1 MGKKKKII
9 RVVLD
14 TNILVSALLFSG
26 DLSKIIDLWLKG
38 KIIPLI
44 TSETFEEFQKVLA
57 YPKFSLTEEEIKMII
72 EEHVLPFFEVV
83 EPEESITGI
92 CNDPDD
98 DKFLTCALSGRAE
111 FIISGDKELCNLKKY
126 KGVKIITAREFLRML
141 N

>member
-14 TNILVSALLFSG
+14 TNILVSALLFGG

-44 TSETFEEFQKVLA
+44 TPETFEEFQKVLA
-57 YPKFSLTEEEIKMII
+57 YPKFSLTEEEIKMVIK
-72 EEHVLPFFEVV
+72 EHVLPFFEVV

-126 KGVKIITAREFLRML
+126 KGVKIITAREFLRMS

>member
-14 TNILVSALLFSG
+14 TNVLVSAILSG
-26 DLSKIIDLWLKG
+26 GALSKIIDHWLKG

-44 TSETFEEFQKVLA
+44 TPETFEEFQKVLA

-72 EEHVLPFFEVV
+72 EEYVLPFFEVV
-83 EPEESITGI
+83 KPEESITGI
-92 CNDPDD
+92 CNDLDD

-126 KGVKIITAREFLRML
+126 KGVKIVTVREFLRML